1 MARISIAVPQH
12 LSYLMRPM
20 CSSML
25 NPLRQYIS
33 ENMPCSLIENWLVA
47 GECAGG

>member
-1 MARISIAVPQH
+1 MARISIAVHPASVISHAPYVFFYAQPFAAV
-12 LSYLMRPM
+12 Y
-20 CSSML
+20 
-25 NPLRQYIS
+25 S